1 MSSLRTPESLIP
13 TSLPSLDRIAR
24 RLTLTVGALVLAA
37 CGGGPIS
44 IGGRAVDNRG
54 TPVAKA
60 EVSTQPETDVVVT
73 NSRGFFV
80 LRQRINDLGE
90 TEPIPPGVYRIM
102 VRKFDFEDRNF
113 EVNVEGGQTRVE
125 DVILQPRTPDI
136 GETAPEAIE
145 EKPVDSD
152 AASTPKTGI

>member
-1 MSSLRTPESLIP
+1 MSAAPGILVT
-13 TSLPSLDRIAR
+13 AR
-24 RLTLTVGALVLAA
+24 RLLLIGGALLLVA
-37 CGGGPIS
+37 CGGGPIT
-44 IGGRAVDNRG
+44 IGGRVVDNRG
-54 TPVAKA
+54 TPVPKA

-90 TEPIPPGVYRIM
+90 TEPIPAGVYRIM
-102 VRKFDFEDRNF
+102 VRKFGFEDRNF
-113 EVNVEGGQTRVE
+113 EVSVEGGQTRVE